1 MAYSLPVYFTLLRE
15 MHMRTT
21 LNLILLSLLFAMSG
35 CSFAG
40 NSEAV
45 SIETV
50 EPGVQKVIP
59 LVDRNTFLP
68 NENATAPWYRIY
80 DDQTGEW
87 YPARQDASGEWE
99 LTDNGAE
106 MRNNDLESL
115 AEPEEDKITQWRN
128 DTAGFTYSPQLIDT
142 NAEGQGVKAKPTPQ
156 LDLER
161 KRTSDTSTAEPAA
174 DSTSAEPI
182 GPEPLEQAENAVTS
196 DAATS
201 DGSVTRGIVEEPH
214 ATDEADPADVVD
226 AVDYGVGNASDSEQE
241 VAVPADAS
249 LLTLEGRA
257 PTWVTAVIDGDGERS
272 FFIRN
277 GQKLD
282 LYFGSS
288 VTLEVGDAPSIDMY
302 LDGEPYTLSP
312 SGKATIRR
320 P

>member
-1 MAYSLPVYFTLLRE
+1 
-15 MHMRTT
+15 MRTT

-68 NENATAPWYRIY
+68 GDNATAPWYRIY

-87 YPARQDASGEWE
+87 YPARQNASGEWE
-99 LTDNGAE
+99 LTGNGAE
-106 MRNNDLESL
+106 MRNDDLESL
-115 AEPEEDKITQWRN
+115 AEPDEDKVTQWRN

-142 NAEGQGVKAKPTPQ
+142 TAEGQGVQAKPTPQ
-156 LDLER
+156 LDLKR
-161 KRTSDTSTAEPAA
+161 KRTSETSTAEPDA
-174 DSTSAEPI
+174 DSAATQPTSSA
-182 GPEPLEQAENAVTS
+182 PLEHAENAVTS
-196 DAATS
+196 EAAAS
-201 DGSVTRGIVEEPH
+201 EDSVTRALVEEPQTL
-214 ATDEADPADVVD
+214 ANAANEDPANVADT
-226 AVDYGVGNASDSEQE
+226 VDYDVGNAFDSEQE
-241 VAVPADAS
+241 VAIPTDAS

-257 PTWVTAVIDGDGERS
+257 PTWINAVIDGEDQRS
-272 FFIRN
+272 FFIRS
-277 GQKLD
+277 GETLD

-302 LDGEPYTLSP
+302 LDGEPYLLSP